1 MAAGFRKRD
10 LHAPDKA
17 VSNSVVP
24 VSGAAVFRANEGQ
37 VAVFRGEPVALW
49 GDTAGAAAGVRY
61 RRVGGAHLC
70 TATGALRGRHKIGYF
85 LK

>member
-37 VAVFRGEPVALW
+37 VAVLRGEKVTL
-49 GDTAGAAAGVRY
+49 
-61 RRVGGAHLC
+61 
-70 TATGALRGRHKIGYF
+70 
-85 LK
+85 

>member
-37 VAVFRGEPVALW
+37 VAVFRAESRSRSGGTLMELLLAW
-49 GDTAGAAAGVRY
+49 DTDA
-61 RRVGGAHLC
+61 
-70 TATGALRGRHKIGYF
+70 
-85 LK
+85 

>member
-37 VAVFRGEPVALW
+37 VTVFRGEPVTLW
-49 GDTAGAAAGVRY
+49 GTLLELLLVWDTDA
-61 RRVGGAHLC
+61 
-70 TATGALRGRHKIGYF
+70 
-85 LK
+85 

>member
-24 VSGAAVFRANEGQ
+24 VSGAAMFRANEGQ
-37 VAVFRGEPVALW
+37 VAVFRFRGELVAGRALGGHCLSCCW
-49 GDTAGAAAGVRY
+49 RGIDTDA
-61 RRVGGAHLC
+61 
-70 TATGALRGRHKIGYF
+70 
-85 LK
+85 